1 MTGEIDA
8 LDRDLIT
15 ALRRGDRPTVT
26 DLARVT
32 GMARG
37 TVQTR
42 LARLIDSGTIVGW
55 GPELAASAIG
65 HPVTSFTTLS
75 IAQGALDRVI
85 AGLETL
91 PEVLEVHVTTG
102 RGDLLCRIV
111 ARTNDHLHELIQQI
125 VALDGVVR
133 TDSQL
138 ALAEPIHRT
147 LADLVASAATGAR
160 RG

>member
-1 MTGEIDA
+1 MAYETDA
-8 LDRDLIT
+8 SDRDLIT

-26 DLARVT
+26 DLARAT

-42 LARLIDSGTIVGW
+42 LERLIDSGAIIGW
-55 GPELAASAIG
+55 GPELSAAAIG
-65 HPVTSFTTLS
+65 HQVTSFTTLS

-85 AGLETL
+85 AGLEAL
-91 PEVLEVHVTTG
+91 PQVLEVHVTTG

-147 LADLVASAATGAR
+147 LADLVATT
-160 RG
+160 RGGR

>member
-1 MTGEIDA
+1 MELDIDDI
-8 LDRDLIT
+8 DRKVIT
-15 ALRRGDRPTVT
+15 ALRRGDRPTIT
-26 DLARVT
+26 DIARMT
-32 GMARG
+32 GLARG

-42 LARLIDSGTIVGW
+42 LTRLIERQVITGW
-55 GPELAASAIG
+55 GPELSASAIG
-65 HPVTSFTTLS
+65 RPVTSFTTLS

-85 AGLETL
+85 AGLEGL

-111 ARTNDHLHELIQQI
+111 ARSNDHLHDLIQTI

-138 ALAEPIHRT
+138 ALAEPVHRT
-147 LADLVASAATGAR
+147 LADLVATQR
-160 RG
+160 